1 MINETNL
8 DTIAQDIKLAQDT
21 STQLEPFTSRFKNF
35 GNEEAYAVAHQVHEM
50 RVNEGAVSIGR
61 KIGFTNP
68 EIWSTYGVYEPIW
81 AYVYNTTVTRLETPE
96 VRCSIGRFAEPRI
109 EPEIVLHFLSTPPVT
124 DDLDKILECIDWVA
138 HGIEI
143 VQSHYPAWKFQAAD
157 TIADSGLHAALLVG
171 EPWYLN
177 EPGPTVISDLERFE
191 VTLSCN
197 GQTCDI
203 GKGAN
208 ALGGPLKAIEH
219 LIDVIAKQPH
229 ALALQSGELVTTGTL
244 TAAHPIEPGQNWT
257 TNLDGID
264 LPGIS
269 VTFDI

>member
-8 DTIAQDIKLAQDT
+8 DTIAQNIKLAQDT
-21 STQLEPFTSRFKNF
+21 CTQLEPFTSQFKNF

-50 RVNEGAVSIGR
+50 RVKEGMVPIGR

-68 EIWSTYGVYEPIW
+68 EIWSTYSVYEPIW
-81 AYVYNTTVTRLETPE
+81 AYVYNTTFTRLTTFEA
-96 VRCSIGRFAEPRI
+96 RCSIGRFAEPRI
-109 EPEIVLHFLSTPPVT
+109 EPEVVLHFQSMPPVT
-124 DDLDKILECIDWVA
+124 DNLDKILECIDWVA

-171 EPWYLN
+171 EPRYLN
-177 EPGPTVISDLERFE
+177 ELGPTVISDLEHFE

-197 GQTCDI
+197 GQVCDR

-208 ALGGPLKAIEH
+208 ALGGPLQAVAH

-229 ALALQSGELVTTGTL
+229 ALALQPGELVTTGTL
-244 TAAHPIEPGQNWT
+244 TAAYPIEPSQNWT
-257 TNLDGID
+257 TSLNGID

-269 VTFDI
+269 IAFEI